1 MKTFRS
7 LTQRLQWWRSP
18 SAVDS
23 KRSRNDS
30 KPKFT
35 SSQSAP
41 KPQAKHHAQT
51 NSDADRPPSTSPGAS
66 PNQPWKR
73 FTDLKSSVKS
83 GLLTTESQL
92 FTRAVQPRRKV
103 KKYKKSSPVVF
114 LIALASLTSAIGY
127 RLYNSPELDV
137 GTTAPLTMRA
147 NDTRVVEDTKTTQEQ
162 REAASRGSIPILMV
176 DTTINQRIYQD
187 VQRAFDDADKVREE
201 AGVFPF
207 VDTEILS
214 ESSQR
219 YLRQVTDTEWNEI
232 LALAEGRAVPSTEP
246 TEATEAETQPDQPAE
261 SEPPAEPE
269 ANDSTTTDP
278 ADAQASES
286 PPTALA
292 ATSSVVATSNLD
304 SSNSE
309 TSQSETSQTG
319 AATSEVV
326 RDGDRQLALAELQA
340 HQRTTSGDD
349 FSVVKQVIIRARE
362 RYDQILSSPEASL
375 LSESSGIQPVV
386 LLNLSDEDWQ
396 KTKSGI
402 RLALEGMLTQ
412 GIPNGLPED
421 LIRNSA
427 SYQLGTTDVPNRATP
442 LAANLLT
449 RIAKPNLIEDPI
461 QTRLF
466 AEQAAQ
472 AVEPELVEIRRGEII
487 VEAGE
492 VITQSQFV
500 LLDEFGLSRR
510 GIDWLGLVGF
520 AGFVGGSIFVFLVA
534 ERWFRPGLRRRDHAL
549 LLLLA
554 LSTPI
559 LVISPLPS
567 TNLPAVGLLVGSFY
581 GSALGLT
588 LVSFLGLALPIGG
601 MSIGMAPLLSSISG
615 SLVGTLMAGRL
626 RSREELALL
635 GGVVGI
641 VQGVVYLILTLILSA
656 AVAPVWYTLLMDA
669 LIQALIGVAWSVVAL
684 GVSPYLEHFFD
695 LVTPIRL
702 VELSNPN
709 RPLLKRLASKA
720 PGTFQHTL
728 FVASLAEAAAREMGC
743 NVELVRAGT
752 LYHDIGKMHD
762 PEGFIENQMGG
773 PNKHDAIDDP
783 WKSAE
788 IIRKHVTEGIVMAKR
803 CRLPGAIQ
811 AFIPEHQGTML
822 ITYFYYQAQQ
832 QAKADDTITLNESH
846 FRYAGPT
853 PQSRETGIVM
863 LADSCEAALRSLKD
877 ANHEEALAMVNRILR
892 ARWQDDQ
899 LVDSGLTRQDMT
911 RIAEIFVRVWQQYN
925 HKRIPYPKAAFA
937 PPSPSPVT

>member
-1 MKTFRS
+1 MKPFRS
-7 LTQRLQWWRSP
+7 LTQQLDQWWRSQ
-18 SAVDS
+18 SAVGS
-23 KRSRNDS
+23 KTSSNDS
-30 KPKFT
+30 RHKPI
-35 SSQSAP
+35 SSQSASP
-41 KPQAKHHAQT
+41 SQDDSHQPEASGA
-51 NSDADRPPSTSPGAS
+51 PP
-66 PNQPWKR
+66 NHPWKR

-83 GLLTTESQL
+83 GLLTTESQI
-92 FTRAVQPRRKV
+92 FTRPVSPRRKV

-114 LIALASLTSAIGY
+114 IIALASLTSSIGY
-127 RLYNSPELDV
+127 RLYNSPQLDV
-137 GTTAPLTMRA
+137 GTVAPQTLRA
-147 NDTRVVEDTKTTQEQ
+147 NETRTVEDTKTTQEQ

-176 DTTINQRIYQD
+176 DKTINQRIYQD
-187 VQRAFDDADKVREE
+187 IQRAFDDADEVREQ
-201 AGVFPF
+201 AGAFPF
-207 VDTEILS
+207 VDTGILS

-232 LALAEGRAVPSTEP
+232 LAIAEGRATPS
-246 TEATEAETQPDQPAE
+246 AAETQT
-261 SEPPAEPE
+261 SGSTTEPE
-269 ANDSTTTDP
+269 TASETTSETTSESSGGSSTTQ
-278 ADAQASES
+278 AQGES
-286 PPTALA
+286 PT
-292 ATSSVVATSNLD
+292 N
-304 SSNSE
+304 E
-309 TSQSETSQTG
+309 TPPETN
-319 AATSEVV
+319 
-326 RDGDRQLALAELQA
+326 GDRQLALTQLQSY
-340 HQRTTSGDD
+340 QRTASADD
-349 FSVVKQVIIRARE
+349 FAVVKQVIIRARE
-362 RYDQILSSPEASL
+362 RYDFTLASSGAML
-375 LSESSGIQPVV
+375 LSESSSIQPAV
-386 LLNLSDEDWQ
+386 LLNLSDTEWQ
-396 KTKSGI
+396 QAKAGI
-402 RLALEGMLTQ
+402 RIALEGMLTQ
-412 GIPNGLPED
+412 GIPNGLPES
-421 LIRNSA
+421 LIRDSA
-427 SYQLGTTDVPNRATP
+427 SYQLDTTDIPNRATR
-442 LAANLLT
+442 LAVDLLART
-449 RIAKPNLIEDPI
+449 TKPNLVEDPE

-472 AVEPELVEIRRGEII
+472 AVKPEFVEIRRGEII

-492 VITQSQFV
+492 EITQSQFV
-500 LLDEFGLSRR
+500 LLDEFGMSRR
-510 GIDWLGLVGF
+510 GIDWVGLVGF
-520 AGFVGGSIFVFLVA
+520 AGFVGGSIFVVILV

-554 LSTPI
+554 LSTPL

-567 TNLPAVGLLVGSFY
+567 TNLPVVGLLVGSFY

-588 LVSFLGLALPIGG
+588 LVSFLGIALPIGG
-601 MSIGMAPLLSSISG
+601 MSIGMAPLLSSLSG
-615 SLVGTLMAGRL
+615 SLVGTIMAGRL

-635 GGVVGI
+635 GGVVGL
-641 VQGVVYLILTLILSA
+641 VQGIVYLIVTLMLSA
-656 AVAPVWYTLLMDA
+656 AMTPVWYTLLMESLIHA
-669 LIQALIGVAWSVVAL
+669 LVGVAWSVVAL
-684 GVSPYLEHFFD
+684 GVSPYLEHVFD

-709 RPLLKRLASKA
+709 RPLLKKLASKA

-773 PNKHDAIDDP
+773 PNKHDTIDDP

-803 CRLPGAIQ
+803 CRLPKAIQ

-822 ITYFYYQAQQ
+822 ITYFFYQAQQ
-832 QAKADDTITLNESH
+832 RAKEDATIILNEDN

-877 ANHEEALAMVNRILR
+877 ATHEEALAMVNRILR

-899 LVDSGLTRQDMT
+899 LVESGLTRQDMT

-937 PPSPSPVT
+937 PPSPSPVS